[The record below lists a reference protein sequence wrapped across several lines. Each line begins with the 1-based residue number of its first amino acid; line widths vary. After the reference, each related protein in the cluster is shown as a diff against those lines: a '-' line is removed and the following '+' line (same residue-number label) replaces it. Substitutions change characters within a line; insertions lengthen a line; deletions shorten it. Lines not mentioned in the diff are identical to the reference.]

1 MVPDA
6 EMQVSLG
13 ECDENGEKLW
23 PSVIIIMHVE
33 TKARR
38 LRGTRELTRC
48 QLVSEADH
56 SLPFQKSGGR
66 GKKEE
71 WRKEEGMEIKKM
83 GKKMAGKGEG
93 MS

>member
-1 MVPDA
+1 MLFFVLATVVPDA

-38 LRGTRELTRC
+38 LGGTRELTRC

-66 GKKEE
+66 GKKRNGRRRKG
-71 WRKEEGMEIKKM
+71 WR
-83 GKKMAGKGEG
+83 
-93 MS
+93 